1 MIFQSRAFNV
11 RIIDS
16 FYSALLQLPKSF
28 FDTRKIGELVAR
40 LNDTARI
47 QRVIQ
52 QVAGNAIIDAIVVLI
67 SMGFLLYYDWRSAL
81 IAAISLP
88 IYVLVFYNYNKKII
102 TAQRGVMKAYAVN
115 ESNYIATMQ
124 GINEIKNN
132 NWEPFFK
139 LLNQSVY
146 GFFQN
151 TIFALGK

>member
-1 MIFQSRAFNV
+1 MIAFIPLFCNC
-11 RIIDS
+11 
-16 FYSALLQLPKSF
+16 LNLF

-52 QVAGNAIIDAIVVLI
+52 QIAGNAIIDGIVVLI

-81 IAAISLP
+81 TATISLP
-88 IYVLVFYNYNKKII
+88 IYALVFYNYNKKII
-102 TAQRGVMKAYAVN
+102 AAQRGVMKAYAVN

-132 NWEPFFK
+132 NRESFFK

-146 GFFQN
+146 GFFK
-151 TIFALGK
+151 IPYSRWEK